1 MFEKELRVVKEKS
14 LMKSIVSERFSMDF
28 LSHQS
33 DKFDDNLWGAVC
45 RYQNLT
51 EEYIETFKHEV
62 DWKSIS
68 SCQKLSIKFIED
80 NLDKIDLHNIGPHNQ
95 LPFEFIVENLFKFK
109 FSYLLT
115 SMVWCYDKIHYLIK
129 SLYKQEFV
137 VHNSSFKDAK
147 NLATRLEDYKDN
159 AKSILS
165 NGAQIELPFN
175 YPFYKVDVDLRD
187 LYIERLVINMNLI
200 IKRLSE

>member
-14 LMKSIVSERFSMDF
+14 LMTSIVSERFSMDF

-68 SCQKLSIKFIED
+68 SCQKLSIY
-80 NLDKIDLHNIGPHNQ
+80 
-95 LPFEFIVENLFKFK
+95 V
-109 FSYLLT
+109 
-115 SMVWCYDKIHYLIK
+115 
-129 SLYKQEFV
+129 
-137 VHNSSFKDAK
+137 
-147 NLATRLEDYKDN
+147 
-159 AKSILS
+159 ILS
-165 NGAQIELPFN
+165 GHASHWVKSANISTCLVNSHHILPR
-175 YPFYKVDVDLRD
+175 PIQVAL
-187 LYIERLVINMNLI
+187 
-200 IKRLSE
+200 